1 MSSPGSGRYTVYV
14 PPASPRNEKLAKLF
28 NNRAGDKATI
38 YGAAYQTD
46 QAAAADAVVKTA
58 TAPVKDGV
66 GGLFPSDGHQEGDK
80 QMFPEGVAF
89 GFGNAP
95 NIPKDVEWK
104 MAGDPANPYTPDLT
118 SPGPG
123 KTAGTDKDVNPEISI
138 EDVKG
143 ATYVPG
149 APGTGTVS
157 PSQTSSVFGMG
168 PLDKNKPLVKG
179 KSSV

>member
-14 PPASPRNEKLAKLF
+14 PIASPRNERLAKLF
-28 NNRAGDKATI
+28 NERAGDKATI

-46 QAAAADAVVKTA
+46 QAAAAKAVVKTA

-89 GFGNAP
+89 GFGDAP
-95 NIPKDVEWK
+95 DVENDVKWGK
-104 MAGDPANPYTPDLT
+104 AGGPANPYTPDIT

-123 KTAGTDKDVNPEISI
+123 KTDGVDKDVDPELSI
-138 EDVKG
+138 KDIKG
-143 ATYVPG
+143 PAYVPG

-157 PSQTSSVFGMG
+157 PADTSSVFGAG
-168 PLDKNKPLVKG
+168 PLGKNLVMG
-179 KSSV
+179 QSSIKK